1 MSCSRRVLEC
11 SSNLSGLHLEYPS
24 SFAFGCY
31 KNVKGLILA
40 DWLLDVKEPEW
51 LTKLPEVGVSI
62 EGFSGGLWIVNSTV
76 AMAMPWL

>member
-1 MSCSRRVLEC
+1 
-11 SSNLSGLHLEYPS
+11 
-24 SFAFGCY
+24 
-31 KNVKGLILA
+31 VKGLILA